1 MMTDEEMMDKIARG
15 AKAFQERAD
24 KMKEEI
30 RKLRAEGESGGGWVR
45 VLVNGERRVLR
56 VEIADEAMR
65 DKEMLQ
71 DLIASAVSDA
81 NRKVDAKLAD
91 MMRGVMASDIPAGL
105 TR

>member
-1 MMTDEEMMDKIARG
+1 MDNEEMMGKIARG
-15 AKAFQERAD
+15 AKMFQEHAD
-24 KMKEEI
+24 KMKDDI
-30 RKLRAEGESGGGWVR
+30 RALRAEGESGGGWVR

-56 VEIADEAMR
+56 VEIADEAMQ

-71 DLIASAVSDA
+71 DLVASAVSDA

-91 MMRGVMASDIPAGL
+91 MMRSVIASDITTEL